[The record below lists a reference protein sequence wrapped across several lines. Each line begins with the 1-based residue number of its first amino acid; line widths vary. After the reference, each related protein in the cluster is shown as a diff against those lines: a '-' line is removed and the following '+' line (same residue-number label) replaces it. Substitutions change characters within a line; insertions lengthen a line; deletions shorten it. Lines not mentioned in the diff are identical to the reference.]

1 MRLSGVTEKLKQCIK
16 RWPRAYTSTQRFYY
30 RFLHFAE
37 TSLLGTRIH
46 EWAWRFFHRISSK
59 ELSECAAHPHRDFL
73 IKRIEKY
80 RPFDTVLEIGSNAG
94 QNLFLLAQRFPEARF
109 YGIDINS
116 RFIEAG
122 RNWLA
127 DNGITNVSLTVK
139 RADRVSDFADQS
151 FDIVFTDATMMYI
164 GPDKIRRLLREMK
177 RVACKAIL
185 MNEWHLEHANSA
197 NSSLWYDLHWVHNYR
212 LLLEGLVPPDKIS
225 ITKLPKDLWGAGG
238 WEEYGSLVEIDVA

>member
-1 MRLSGVTEKLKQCIK
+1 M
-16 RWPRAYTSTQRFYY
+16 P
-30 RFLHFAE
+30 E
-37 TSLLGTRIH
+37 TSACSIRAVKRALSQLNVRPSKQRGQSFLVSRKAAERI
-46 EWAWRFFHRISSK
+46 
-59 ELSECAAHPHRDFL
+59 AAAAKLAPG
-73 IKRIEKY
+73 
-80 RPFDTVLEIGSNAG
+80 DTVLEIGSNAG

-185 MNEWHLEHANSA
+185 MNEWHLERANSA
-197 NSSLWYDLHWVHNYR
+197 NPSLWYDLHWVHNYR

-225 ITKLPKDLWGAGG
+225 IAKLPEELWGAGG
-238 WEEYGSLVEIDVA
+238 WEEYGSLVEIDVT